1 MRISDWSSD
10 VCSSDREWVSEF
22 ARGNSDARIALV
34 AATVADGQRVM
45 IEGPSG
51 LIAVAR
57 AHEEARWVVGRRELV
72 FASGAVATLYSA
84 EAGEELR
91 GPEHHAAWCDELAKW
106 RRGEAAWDNLM
117 LGLRLGERPR
127 VEIGRAHV

>member
-22 ARGNSDARIALV
+22 ARGNPDARIALV

-45 IEGPSG
+45 IAGPSG

-72 FASGAVATLYSA
+72 FASGARS
-84 EAGEELR
+84 
-91 GPEHHAAWCDELAKW
+91 DE
-106 RRGEAAWDNLM
+106 RRVGKAC
-117 LGLRLGERPR
+117 
-127 VEIGRAHV
+127 GRTCRFRWYR